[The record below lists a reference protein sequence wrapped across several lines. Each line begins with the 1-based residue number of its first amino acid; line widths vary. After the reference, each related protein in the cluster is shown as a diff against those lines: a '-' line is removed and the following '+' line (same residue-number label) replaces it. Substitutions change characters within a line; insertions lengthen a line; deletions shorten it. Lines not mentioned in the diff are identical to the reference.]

1 MNPSN
6 RSGAMLVMV
15 AFVLII
21 FLVIAAFCVDI
32 AYMHM
37 VRAEMRTAVDAAS
50 KAGSEALA
58 REQDEDLAIAAA
70 LEFSER
76 NVVAGNGL
84 TLNRDDV
91 QIGTATLGNS
101 GRFDFETG
109 GRNPNSVS
117 VLGRRDEQGPDGRVG
132 LFFGNVFGVDSVA
145 PTASSTSAASV
156 RDIALILDRSGSMT
170 AATPSGTRLS
180 DLQNAVGVFLTE
192 IEQSS
197 PNSAISLTT
206 YATNSTRDIALT
218 ENFAF
223 IQAAVDGLA
232 GDGFTNIF
240 QSLRDGSDSLEQ
252 DPNRRRFAERTII
265 LMTDGNFNVGGTPI
279 PSAQRAAG
287 FNHTIHTITFSD
299 GADQA
304 TMAQVAN
311 IGGGVHIHADNGADL
326 AEAFREIARTL
337 AVVLIE

>member
-1 MNPSN
+1 M
-6 RSGAMLVMV
+6 
-15 AFVLII
+15 
-21 FLVIAAFCVDI
+21 
-32 AYMHM
+32 
-37 VRAEMRTAVDAAS
+37 
-50 KAGSEALA
+50 
-58 REQDEDLAIAAA
+58 
-70 LEFSER
+70 
-76 NVVAGNGL
+76 
-84 TLNRDDV
+84 
-91 QIGTATLGNS
+91 
-101 GRFDFETG
+101 
-109 GRNPNSVS
+109 
-117 VLGRRDEQGPDGRVG
+117 
-132 LFFGNVFGVDSVA
+132 
-145 PTASSTSAASV
+145 
-156 RDIALILDRSGSMT
+156 
-170 AATPSGTRLS
+170 
-180 DLQNAVGVFLTE
+180 FLTE

-240 QSLRDGSDSLEQ
+240 RSLRDGSDSLEQ